1 MCSAE
6 ELTTQPASLEVTAIW
21 NLTTKIWHFTGGPY
35 LPFLGLGNTSGVNQ
49 VFLPH
54 DLGGASN
61 GISIPGGL
69 PFGSIN
75 KTSVYVSSYFVPFS
89 FYVNVFIWFAKISK
103 QETVKILRRR
113 WGSSHERI
121 FSPVYT
127 GRLNRFRIRINLNRI
142 RVNALIRIVN
152 QFTQPTSGCE
162 LNPGWNRISLEGGA
176 CKQLVQFLSGLSAV
190 WRSCQYSW
198 QVVQPISH
206 RSASC
211 ERRFMS

>member
-1 MCSAE
+1 
-6 ELTTQPASLEVTAIW
+6 
-21 NLTTKIWHFTGGPY
+21 
-35 LPFLGLGNTSGVNQ
+35 
-49 VFLPH
+49 VFLPR

-75 KTSVYVSSYFVPFS
+75 KTPVYVSSYFVPLS
-89 FYVNVFIWFAKISK
+89 MYVNVFIWFAK
-103 QETVKILRRR
+103 TVKILRRR
-113 WGSSHERI
+113 WGSSHEGI

-127 GRLNRFRIRINLNRI
+127 GRLNWFRIRINLNRI

-152 QFTQPTSGCE
+152 RFTQPTSGCE
-162 LNPGWNRISLEGGA
+162 LNRGWNRISLEGGA
-176 CKQLVQFLSGLSAV
+176 CKQLVRFLSGLSAA